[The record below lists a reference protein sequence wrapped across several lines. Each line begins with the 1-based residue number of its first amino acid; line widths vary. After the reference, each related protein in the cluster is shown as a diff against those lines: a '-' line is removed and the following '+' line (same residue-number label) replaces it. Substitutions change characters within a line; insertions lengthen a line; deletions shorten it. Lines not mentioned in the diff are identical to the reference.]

1 MKRLKGGVLAN
12 GLNSFVSAVFNT
24 FPNSCFGQ
32 NNGVIQLT
40 GSPAATSALWLP

>member
-24 FPNSCFGQ
+24 FPNSCFRAKQ
-32 NNGVIQLT
+32 QVI
-40 GSPAATSALWLP
+40 S